1 MGGRQEPDEPGA
13 DEELAAEA
21 ESDAG
26 RGVLTSS
33 LEDDDGGQ
41 RGQRSV
47 EDLYETIRRR
57 IIDAQMDAGSVIS
70 QVQLAEELEVHRT
83 PLREA
88 LRMLQREGLVTG
100 EYNRRARVAHLTSED
115 LEGLYASRI
124 VQEAIAIRLSVPRLT
139 EAELDRLDWLLEE
152 IRRRRRP
159 EEAAVAEPFHRDF
172 HRLLVS
178 HAGERLV
185 ALVADLSDYS
195 ERYRRVFVRL
205 APTPT
210 FEIGDREH
218 SQIAAACRARDP
230 VGASALLARHFS
242 RTALT
247 LNSIIDPEHDPVA
260 VREAL
265 RLVAGETSLP
275 VPFGV

>member
-1 MGGRQEPDEPGA
+1 VERSQQENRPTDGEIPSTDTKVDG
-13 DEELAAEA
+13 DPVETGLDGD
-21 ESDAG
+21 DA
-26 RGVLTSS
+26 T
-33 LEDDDGGQ
+33 Q

-57 IIDAQMDAGSVIS
+57 ILDARMAAGSVIS
-70 QVQLAEELEVHRT
+70 QVQLAEELEVNRT

-115 LEGLYASRI
+115 LEELYALRI
-124 VQEAIAIRLSVPRLT
+124 VQEACAIRLTVPRMSDD
-139 EAELDRLDWLLEE
+139 ELDRLDWLLAQM
-152 IRRRRRP
+152 RRHPLP
-159 EEAAVAEPFHRDF
+159 EEGVMAEPFHREF
-172 HRLLVS
+172 HRLLVG
-178 HAGERLV
+178 HAGARIV
-185 ALVADLSDYS
+185 ASVADLSDHS

-218 SQIAAACRARDP
+218 TQIVAACRARDAA
-230 VGASALLARHFS
+230 VASSLLARHFS
-242 RTALT
+242 RTAVT
-247 LNSIIDPEHDPVA
+247 LSSIIDPEHDPVA

-265 RLVAGETSLP
+265 RLITGEASPP
-275 VPFGV
+275 VPFAA